1 MIKKQRYHLTKKA
14 KGMVFP
20 SVMYRCDSWPLR
32 RLSTRKLML
41 SNCGA
46 TEDFWEYPGQQGD
59 WTSQSWRKSTLNIH
73 WKDWLGSWSSSP
85 LTTWCEELTHL
96 KRPWCWESLKAGGE
110 GDDRGWDGWMVSLT
124 QWTWVWVNFMSSWWT
139 GRPGVLESMG
149 LQRVGQDW
157 ATELNW
163 MEIGRAHV
171 WTPVT

>member
-85 LTTWCEELTHL
+85 LTTWCEELTHWKNL
-96 KRPWCWESLKAGGE
+96 DAGKDLSQKEKAMRE
-110 GDDRGWDGWMVSLT
+110 DEMVTQT
-124 QWTWVWVNFMSSWWT
+124 QWTWVWSNS
-139 GRPGVLESMG
+139 GR
-149 LQRVGQDW
+149 
-157 ATELNW
+157 
-163 MEIGRAHV
+163 
-171 WTPVT
+171 